1 MLFRV
6 EGKEYGGES
15 ALEIVQSIKRDA
27 SDGDGDSLTLREFLR
42 RSLNQLSDRIHFRE
56 LDVSDR
62 LDDDGAGARLPLPA
76 RQVQDG
82 RAVGRAAPEASGAFD
97 VAPLTHRPC
106 SVKMKEPNG

>member
-27 SDGDGDSLTLREFLR
+27 SDGDSDSLTLREFLR

-62 LDDDGAGARLPLPA
+62 LDDETLALGYLFLLDKFKTGELSGVRY
-76 RQVQDG
+76 RKR
-82 RAVGRAAPEASGAFD
+82 RALS
-97 VAPLTHRPC
+97 T
-106 SVKMKEPNG
+106 

>member
-27 SDGDGDSLTLREFLR
+27 SDGDSDSLTLREFLR

-62 LDDDGAGARLPLPA
+62 LDDETLALGYLFLLDKFQTGELSGVRY
-76 RQVQDG
+76 RKR
-82 RAVGRAAPEASGAFD
+82 RALS
-97 VAPLTHRPC
+97 T
-106 SVKMKEPNG
+106 